1 MIAAALALTLALAAA
16 DPAAQVPVVLP
27 GVADLP
33 VLAGATPS
41 PDCGGMR
48 EVMGDA
54 GRGMV
59 CLGAPVNAVNDLV
72 FAYKREAASRGWAD
86 SGGAANALWMVRRGA
101 DGACE
106 RLTIV
111 GFWDFRLTEQPAPD
125 TPGFVGLQV
134 EPVRSCPAADAQ

>member
-1 MIAAALALTLALAAA
+1 MIVSVFALALATG
-16 DPAAQVPVVLP
+16 AAQTPVVLP

-41 PDCGGMR
+41 PDCGGML
-48 EVMGDA
+48 EVMGDP

-59 CLGAPVNAVNDLV
+59 CLGAPVSAINDLA
-72 FAYKREAASRGWAD
+72 FAYKREAAARGWKEA
-86 SGGAANALWMVRRGA
+86 SGAANALWMVRRGA
-101 DGACE
+101 DGGCE
-106 RLTIV
+106 RLTIAA
-111 GFWDFRLTEQPAPD
+111 FWDFRLTEQPAPD

>member
-1 MIAAALALTLALAAA
+1 MIGVILNLVILSGASVQSA
-16 DPAAQVPVVLP
+16 PPVLLP

-33 VLAGATPS
+33 VLAGSTPS
-41 PDCGGMR
+41 PDCGGML
-48 EVMGDA
+48 EVMGDS

-59 CLGAPVNAVNDLV
+59 CVGAPVSAVNDLV
-72 FAYKREAASRGWAD
+72 FAYKREAAARGWTD
-86 SGGAANALWMVRRGA
+86 SGGAANALWMVRRTA

-106 RLTIV
+106 RLTIA

-134 EPVRSCPAADAQ
+134 DPVRSCQAAAAQ